1 MTHIDRIYDGIRR
14 EERAARQQRIDDA
27 CRRAP
32 GLAEVLSSR
41 QAVFADVAG
50 RRLSPA
56 EAQARLMALAAEER
70 ALLAAAGLTPD
81 ALALHYRCPACR
93 DTGYLGGDV
102 RRPCACRLK
111 LRARLDPAV
120 QINDRETFEAFDPG
134 IYPDERQRRQALA
147 ARRYCEDYAD
157 ALPSP
162 PVPNLLL
169 MGMAGLGKSYL
180 GNAIAYRALCRG
192 IDAAR
197 TTAYGFVQDMLSDI
211 RGEGRHAQ
219 RYRSAPLL
227 VLDDLGTEPLI
238 PNVTEESL
246 FAVVNERA
254 ARGLATVLATNLA
267 PAGLQERYG
276 ERVFSRLS
284 DGGNTRILKL
294 EGENLR
300 WRKPPC

>member
-1 MTHIDRIYDGIRR
+1 MDFGNHSLCVFVNAENQHCREDSRDNGTDQDTEENGGIHD
-14 EERAARQQRIDDA
+14 IK
-27 CRRAP
+27 
-32 GLAEVLSSR
+32 
-41 QAVFADVAG
+41 AG
-50 RRLSPA
+50 D
-56 EAQARLMALAAEER
+56 E
-70 ALLAAAGLTPD
+70 LL
-81 ALALHYRCPACR
+81 
-93 DTGYLGGDV
+93 
-102 RRPCACRLK
+102 
-111 LRARLDPAV
+111 
-120 QINDRETFEAFDPG
+120 
-134 IYPDERQRRQALA
+134 
-147 ARRYCEDYAD
+147 
-157 ALPSP
+157 
-162 PVPNLLL
+162 
-169 MGMAGLGKSYL
+169 AGLGKSYL